1 MSNILRK
8 VFLAL
13 SLGLAVFWIR
23 KGIIGMANAVIDPC
37 SFSVLAGCAA
47 FLTFLIIGIA
57 GSRIALLLNETTA
70 VLAAA
75 CFSSLSMALAAS
87 AVITAGELPPMLLGF
102 SSTLYLC
109 CLSQRFMHLNNKS
122 LVGLTIA
129 GFIVGF
135 AITAIAE
142 GFPPLLSSSSD
153 ILSPVFS
160 ALLLVAAKSMESRQT
175 GTTPEESANAVNA
188 PLDPNVPLLN
198 LAIRSFL
205 AILIVAFANGLVY
218 NSNLLIHEGSLA
230 FHQGIVW
237 TNLLCALF
245 MVFGSAIIGLVL
257 AKVGQWKRSCVLCY
271 HGLVLFMALVL
282 LLPLTGIS
290 PTESTTPFAAL
301 HLGSYGC
308 FSMFIWILSLW
319 LGKNSRFLP
328 NGPLGYFC
336 FGQVA
341 LRIGL
346 LLGQE
351 TSIVI
356 FRQLGSDTAFTQPVI
371 LAGTVLVLLAY
382 LVVFDDHALSQLL
395 ELATPITN
403 DGWFI
408 KRCSQIASEN
418 GLSKRQTE
426 VMVLFAK
433 GRNLKYIS
441 EQLVISPSTVS
452 MHRQHIY
459 QKLDIHSQQELID
472 LIEKGPKK

>member
-1 MSNILRK
+1 MSKILRK

-37 SFSVLAGCAA
+37 GFSVLAGCAA
-47 FLTFLIIGIA
+47 LLTFLIIGIV

-75 CFSSLSMALAAS
+75 CFSSLSMALASS
-87 AVITAGELPPMLLGF
+87 AVIPTEELSPMLLGF

-109 CLSQRFMHLNNKS
+109 CLSQRFMQLASKS
-122 LVGLTIA
+122 LVGLTIV

-135 AITAIAE
+135 AISAIAE
-142 GFPPLLSSSSD
+142 GFPPLLTSSSD

-160 ALLLVAAKSMESRQT
+160 ALLLVAARSMESKQADAASE
-175 GTTPEESANAVNA
+175 GAVNA
-188 PLDPNVPLLN
+188 VDAYPDPDVPLLN

-205 AILIVAFANGLVY
+205 AILVVAYANGLVY
-218 NSNLLIHEGSLA
+218 NSNLLLHESSLT
-230 FHQGIVW
+230 FHQGIAW

-245 MVFGSAIIGLVL
+245 MVFGSAVIGLVL
-257 AKVGQWKRSCVLCY
+257 VRVGQWKRSCVLCY

-282 LLPLTGIS
+282 LLPLTGLS
-290 PTESTTPFAAL
+290 ATETTTPFAAL

-308 FSMFIWILSLW
+308 FSMFVWILSLW
-319 LGKNSRFLP
+319 LGKNSRSLP

-356 FRQLGSDTAFTQPVI
+356 FRQLGSDTASTQPVI

-403 DGWFI
+403 DGWFM

-418 GLSKRQTE
+418 GLSKRQME

-472 LIEKGPKK
+472 LIEKGPKE